1 MESNHPT
8 AGLPRPAGFEDRM
21 GHQTLAAP
29 RGRLETVGMTTPP
42 AAGTPLDF
50 LVRRDDHATVEFAN
64 APAAD
69 EIELAPGQA
78 LLAIDAFAL
87 TSNNITYA
95 TLGDF
100 MSYWKFFPAPDG
112 WGRIPVWGFADV
124 IRSACD
130 GVTPGDR
137 VYGFLPMS
145 THLVVQPARVGE
157 TGFSDAAP
165 HRAELHPVYNH
176 YLRTASDPG
185 YDAGHEGEIML
196 LRPLFTTSFLIDDFL
211 DDNARFGATGV
222 VISSASS
229 KTAYGTAFVISR
241 RGDVETIGLTS
252 AGNVDFV
259 QRLGCY
265 DRVLAYDE
273 IATLSVDAPLA
284 YVDLSG
290 DAEVRG
296 ALHRHLGDA
305 LVYDCAVGMT
315 HHDAM
320 GADPDL
326 PGPAPVMFFAPAQIK
341 KRAGELGPGGLQAR
355 VAEAWEQFL
364 GLVTDPDRRLLT
376 VERGA
381 GAVAVKTAYLDALHG
396 RVAPDVGTVLSLRV
410 G

>member
-8 AGLPRPAGFEDRM
+8 AGSPRPAGFEDRM

-29 RGRLETVGMTTPP
+29 RRRLETVGMTTPS
-42 AAGTPLDF
+42 AADTPLDF
-50 LVRRDDHATVEFAN
+50 LVRRDDHETVEFAP

-69 EIELAPGQA
+69 EIDLAPGQA
-78 LLAIDAFAL
+78 LLEVDAFAL
-87 TSNNITYA
+87 TANNITYA
-95 TLGDF
+95 TFGDV
-100 MSYWKFFPAPDG
+100 MSYWAFFPAPDG
-112 WGRIPVWGFADV
+112 WGRIPAWGFADV
-124 IRSACD
+124 VRSACD

-145 THLVVQPARVGE
+145 THLVVQPARAGE
-157 TGFSDAAP
+157 AGFSDGAP
-165 HRAELHPVYNH
+165 HRAELHPVYNQ
-176 YLRTASDPG
+176 YLRTATDPG

-211 DDNARFGATGV
+211 DDHAWFGAEGV

-241 RGDVETIGLTS
+241 RDDLEVIGLTS

-259 QRLGCY
+259 ERLGCY

-273 IATLSVDAPLA
+273 IATLPADVPLA
-284 YVDLSG
+284 YVDLSA
-290 DAEVRG
+290 DAAVRG
-296 ALHRHLGDA
+296 ALHHHLGDA

-320 GADPDL
+320 GGDPDL
-326 PGPAPVMFFAPAQIK
+326 PGPAPVLFFAPGQVK
-341 KRAGELGPGGLQAR
+341 KRTGDWGPGGLQVR
-355 VAEAWEQFL
+355 IAEAWEQFL

-376 VERGA
+376 VEYGQGPA
-381 GAVAVKTAYLDALHG
+381 AVRATYLDVLHG
-396 RVAPDVGTVLSLRV
+396 RVAPDVGNVLSLRTA
-410 G
+410 